1 MIFPQI
7 PRFFLPQQSLA
18 LLALL
23 ALGVGCGMAQKPRK
37 EEKPQVLAQVPDA
50 PAAMKIDTARFSYL
64 AIPQED
70 RGLLSKQVEES
81 LKNMRRA
88 LRKRRLARITAW
100 VGGAGDVRRVSA
112 SIREQLAEWRLPIPA
127 ITVIRVGAL
136 ANPASRVAFDIEV
149 EEENAVNPH
158 GLIFVAGERALSAEF
173 RLNLKGDFQ
182 RVLGTL
188 DERLRAE
195 GAEPAAVM
203 AARCFV
209 SLSEDLPGLD
219 QALRQRYPA
228 ANTRVMQ
235 ALRTSPDSFV
245 NCEMAARAAAAPAE
259 SIEARIATL
268 AEGQPPV
275 TTMVKVNTR
284 RLVLT
289 SAQLCFRATDTDL
302 ALGFERLQNTLEE
315 QGTTLSNAAQLSI
328 LAQSPEL
335 GVRAEQQGRKFLNP
349 RYDPAILRQTV
360 EALPALDSTISLD
373 AIVAVPE

>member
-1 MIFPQI
+1 
-7 PRFFLPQQSLA
+7 
-18 LLALL
+18 
-23 ALGVGCGMAQKPRK
+23 MAQKPLK
-37 EEKPQVLAQVPDA
+37 EEKPQVLAPVPDA
-50 PAAMKIDTARFSYL
+50 PAAVKIETARFSYL
-64 AIPQED
+64 AIPSED

-81 LKNMRRA
+81 LKNLRRA

-100 VGGAGDVRRVSA
+100 VGGAGDVRRVST

-136 ANPASRVAFDIEV
+136 ANPGSRVAFDIEV
-149 EEENAVNPH
+149 EEENAVNSD
-158 GLIFVAGERALSAEF
+158 GLLFLAAERSLSAEF
-173 RLNLKGDFQ
+173 RLDLKGDFQ

-195 GAEPAAVM
+195 GVEPAAVIG
-203 AARCFV
+203 ARCFV
-209 SLSEDLPGLD
+209 SLSDDLAALD
-219 QALRQRYPA
+219 RELRQRYPA
-228 ANTRVMQ
+228 ASASVMQ

-245 NCEMAARAAAAPAE
+245 NCDLVARLAAAPSDAF
-259 SIEARIATL
+259 EARIATL
-268 AEGQPPV
+268 EEGQPPV
-275 TTMVKVNTR
+275 TTVVKVNTP

-289 SAQLCFRATDTDL
+289 SAQLCFRATDADL

-315 QGTTLSNAAQLSI
+315 QGTSLSNAAQLSI

-335 GVRAEQQGRKFLNP
+335 GIRAEQQGRKFLNP
-349 RYDPAILRQTV
+349 LYDPAILRQTV